1 MSAKPSSQLTVSVA
15 LCTYN
20 GGSYIEEQLLSI
32 LSQRLLPSEIVISD
46 DGSSDDTVA
55 KARAITDAFTAS
67 NEHSPIFH
75 YLLNA
80 APMGVARNFQQAIQA
95 TSSDLVALSDQ
106 DDVWADNRLETLVH
120 SFAAEPDLILMGS
133 GAQAIDAEGKPLGFT
148 LFEAIAVTQG
158 EWEQLESGRAYDALV
173 RRNLFTGAT
182 MIFRR
187 DLFEIAA
194 PFPNYW
200 LHDEW
205 LAIVG
210 AAVGQVRISREQ
222 LTGYRQH
229 GANVAGIT
237 SQTAFNK
244 LRKITKLF
252 ENRAKRNKHLRYKAE
267 ALVKRLEEL
276 HANAPAG
283 SAEVLEARLRT
294 ARSNL
299 EHEDFRLG
307 LPRLRLFRVR
317 RIAVELASGRYD
329 LYDYGKKDALRD
341 LLQSP

>member
-1 MSAKPSSQLTVSVA
+1 MSDRSSAQLTVSVA

-20 GGSYIEEQLLSI
+20 GASYIEEQLTSI

-55 KARAITDAFTAS
+55 KSRAITDAYTAM

-80 APMGVARNFQQAIQA
+80 APKGVAQNFQQAIQA

-106 DDVWADNRLETLVH
+106 DDVWADNRLERLVD
-120 SFAAEPDLILMGS
+120 SFATESDLLLMGS
-133 GAQAIDAEGKPLGFT
+133 GAQAIDAKGKSLGFT
-148 LFEAIAVTQG
+148 LFEAIAVTPT
-158 EWEQLESGRAYDALV
+158 EWEQLESGCAYDALI

-187 DLFEIAA
+187 DLFELAA
-194 PFPNYW
+194 PFPKYW

-210 AAVGQVRISREQ
+210 AAVGQVSLSREQ

-237 SQTAFNK
+237 SQTKFNK
-244 LRKITKLF
+244 LRKIAKLF
-252 ENRAKRNKHLRYKAE
+252 ENRASRNVSLRHKADD
-267 ALVKRLEEL
+267 LVKRLEL
-276 HANAPAG
+276 LNANVPS
-283 SAEVLEARLRT
+283 SAAYMLERPLQE

-307 LPRLRLFRVR
+307 LPRLRLL
-317 RIAVELASGRYD
+317 RIRPILVELASGRYD
-329 LYDYGKKDALRD
+329 RYDYGKKDALRD